1 MALTR
6 TIEELTEIADY
17 VLSVMTE
24 AEKRKLF
31 RNDGS
36 GAAFANRQS
45 LSNERIEDDCRNL

>member
-24 AEKRKLF
+24 SEKENYLEMMDQEQRLLIVNHLAK
-31 RNDGS
+31 RG
-36 GAAFANRQS
+36 
-45 LSNERIEDDCRNL
+45 

>member
-24 AEKRKLF
+24 AEKENYLEMTDQEHLLLIVNHLAMR
-31 RNDGS
+31 G
-36 GAAFANRQS
+36 
-45 LSNERIEDDCRNL
+45 